1 MSMKTNASGPF
12 APAVPAKHIYRN
24 ETNVECMPARRES
37 AVTKELRAIRK
48 ELEYIRKH
56 MVDADMLLTP
66 AEAERLEKGLREFRD
81 GKTRSLD
88 EYMRDRGAV

>member
-1 MSMKTNASGPF
+1 
-12 APAVPAKHIYRN
+12 
-24 ETNVECMPARRES
+24 MPARRES
-37 AVTKELRAIRK
+37 AVTRELKAIRK

-88 EYMRDRGAV
+88 EYLRDRGAV